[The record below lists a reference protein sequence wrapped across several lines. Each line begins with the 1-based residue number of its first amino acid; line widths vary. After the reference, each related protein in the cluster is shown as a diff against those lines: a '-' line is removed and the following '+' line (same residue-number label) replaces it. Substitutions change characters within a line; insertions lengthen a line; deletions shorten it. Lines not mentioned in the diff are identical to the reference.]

1 MNIKQAVL
9 IATLCGLT
17 GGCAINT
24 AFDPGLTTR
33 IDTIELEFYPRTPK
47 YYDLWTEIMRNQ
59 FDSWTLDGEDDKS
72 DTPYLTSD
80 DTISGVAQG
89 IGADT
94 VRQTSLANT
103 GTGGAVGAVGGAIG
117 GATVGAMIEA
127 DEKKQAAYREQF
139 LPLVAHVDLNGIIG
153 RHFKPDSQTG
163 WAKLNTHVVTDKL
176 AQRPPYSDGDTLYII
191 GSWKPWPVTFRKSAF
206 LTYEF
211 KFSAVFQPE
220 IQKPGE
226 GDKVSQYEFL
236 IEFEDSQSKT
246 AEASIQRMSADE
258 GALYAKSAE
267 LASEMASRLLS
278 FKLSQVG
285 AAKPQKPGRELF
297 EDLGLETKI
306 FTHTLD
312 AYVRVKL

>member
-1 MNIKQAVL
+1 MNTKQAVL
-9 IATLCGLT
+9 VVTLFGFT
-17 GGCAINT
+17 GACAINT

-33 IDTIELEFYPRTPK
+33 VDTIELEFYPRTPK
-47 YYDLWTEIMRNQ
+47 NYDLWTAIMRNQ
-59 FDSWTLDGEDDKS
+59 FDSWSLDGEDDPPAAPSSIS
-72 DTPYLTSD
+72 DA
-80 DTISGVAQG
+80 TISDVAQG
-89 IGADT
+89 IGANT
-94 VRQTSLANT
+94 VSQTSLANT
-103 GTGGAVGAVGGAIG
+103 GTGGAVGGVGGAIG
-117 GATVGAMIEA
+117 GAIVGAMIAA
-127 DEKKQAAYREQF
+127 DEEKQAAYREQF
-139 LPLVAHVDLNGIIG
+139 LPLVAHVDLNEIIG
-153 RHFKPDSQTG
+153 RRFKPDAQTG

-176 AQRPPYSDGDTLYII
+176 AQRPPHSDGDTLYIV

-211 KFSAVFQPE
+211 KFSAVFQP
-220 IQKPGE
+220 QTQTPGE

-267 LASEMASRLLS
+267 LASEMVSRLLS